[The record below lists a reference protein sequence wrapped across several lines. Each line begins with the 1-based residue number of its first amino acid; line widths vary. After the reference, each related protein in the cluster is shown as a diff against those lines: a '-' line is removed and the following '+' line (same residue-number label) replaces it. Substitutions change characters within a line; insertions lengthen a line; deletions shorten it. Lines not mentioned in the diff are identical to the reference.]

1 MGCNEHR
8 IDRIVRMAILAP
20 LFLLIGGLFL
30 EGAAAAVFFVLAAL
44 MLVTGAIGFCPL
56 YRVFGLNMCE
66 RETT

>member
-44 MLVTGAIGFCPL
+44 MWTLL
-56 YRVFGLNMCE
+56 GLGVARWQLE
-66 RETT
+66 RSLT